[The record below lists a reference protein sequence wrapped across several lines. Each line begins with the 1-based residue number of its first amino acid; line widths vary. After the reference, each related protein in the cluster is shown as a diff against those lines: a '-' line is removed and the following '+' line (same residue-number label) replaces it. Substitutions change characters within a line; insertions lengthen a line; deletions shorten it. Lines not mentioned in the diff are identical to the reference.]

1 MLTKLSIA
9 TKLYGIFVLLAAAA
23 IALAVASL
31 ITSRTTMALIDNLT
45 SASGGFQNVE
55 TTNGLIYA
63 VVMESRG
70 IYMSPDTTA
79 AKRFADNL
87 LKFNERIEKLV
98 EQWGRSTGSD
108 QAKEFATFSARI
120 KQFVEF
126 RAEMARAG
134 VQTSPAVARELGD
147 NEANRTVRSALSK
160 DLENLTLIYGA
171 QTKEAQRALD
181 AATQRGELIL
191 SVMGVLAVGLA
202 IMGAIIIRRSVIKP
216 LGEITSVTAE
226 VARGNPDLAV
236 PHRERDDEVGALAR
250 SIAVFQEAMR
260 KNTELNSTVIAD
272 AAARQ
277 ARNAQV
283 EAAVEIYRGSSER
296 SLASVGDNTAEL
308 RATAQTLRA
317 TSGSAAI
324 QADQANAASLN
335 TSTNVSAVASAA
347 EELAASIQEISRQVA
362 QSASIVQAA
371 GKVTETSATEIEALA
386 AAGQRIGTVLDI
398 IQAIAAQ
405 TNLLAL
411 NATIEAAR
419 AGDAGK
425 GFAVVAQE
433 VKSLAAQTAKATEE
447 IAQQVAGI
455 QTSTG
460 SAVEAV
466 REVASSMRK
475 IDEVTSAIAAAVE
488 QQSVAT
494 REISQNAHA
503 AAQGTET
510 LANNIEQ
517 VNSAIYAT
525 SNSAEAVM
533 NTATHLSGQ
542 TDRMSE
548 EMQQFL
554 ISLNSGRSGTGA
566 ATHTL
571 KNAA

>member
-236 PHRERDDEVGALAR
+236 PHRERNDEVGALAR

-566 ATHTL
+566 ATRTL

>member
-70 IYMSPDTTA
+70 IYMSSDTTA

-277 ARNAQV
+277 ARNAHV

-566 ATHTL
+566 ATRTL